1 MANFPPSFPGIAGAT
16 GTRVDSAA
24 KHIMAC
30 KVNDN
35 LLAQWC
41 EDTNNA
47 RNHLY
52 PKPYML
58 TAEGADHYGDKIRIF
73 AKCINGGRPYEMVDL
88 MLMTQSL

>member
-1 MANFPPSFPGIAGAT
+1 MFVYLNYITYSAILAQMANFPPSFPGIAGAT

-47 RNHLY
+47 RNHL
-52 PKPYML
+52 
-58 TAEGADHYGDKIRIF
+58 H
-73 AKCINGGRPYEMVDL
+73 INKVSFRFDCVLY
-88 MLMTQSL
+88 